1 MFGFF
6 SYICIVIINQL
17 KLIAMEKDNFV
28 TEVIFRKYKSDDI
41 IALFPYEVENFS
53 GDISSYMH
61 VGQHGIAEY
70 NHVIKNTKL
79 ATEEEYKVLKHELEN
94 EFGYNL
100 KVIRKRNYNKYI
112 QNYNNRNI
120 NLMD

>member
-1 MFGFF
+1 
-6 SYICIVIINQL
+6 
-17 KLIAMEKDNFV
+17 MEKDNFV
-28 TEVIFRKYKSDDI
+28 TQVIFRKYKSDDI

-53 GDISSYMH
+53 GDITSYMH

-112 QNYNNRNI
+112 QNYNNVNI
-120 NLMD
+120 NLID